1 MEIKILKNA
10 SNFDGLHLK
19 EGMFLQKDISESEFD
34 EIKQVHYYLNNI
46 YTGERTEIL
55 PNIEKYDVGRI
66 INASPVN
73 EYLYFVNIFKN
84 EAGVGNVSIIRYN
97 YENMTTESLYS
108 FEDNIEEYSK
118 IKRLKL
124 FVLNDLYIFMQKE
137 QLVYNA
143 KKTYTGFLKFDLK
156 LINLKDSVVYDITD
170 ENLCNNGLSDV
181 IYISENQ
188 YIIKTGFSML
198 KDNRYNEFEQEEASL
213 ETVGFINI
221 GQILSDFVIGQNK
234 INIQVIDQAYYIKTI
249 HYIKKEGSYLIYS
262 LIDNELKEEEIKFYN
277 LETEEVYSCINK
289 DVIRESDIANTI
301 IMNDEPYIYLVK
313 EDEISFLNIV
323 SGKIDVKFDEGL
335 VMNKIFNNSVI
346 MSGLSKKTLF
356 MGSKPYFEVYSFP
369 GKELLCHETG
379 EYVDSFMTE
388 DECIYININ

>member
-10 SNFDGLHLK
+10 SNFDGIHLRD
-19 EGMFLQKDISESEFD
+19 GIFLQKEFSESEFD
-34 EIKQVHYYLNNI
+34 EIKQVHYYLNDI

-66 INASPVN
+66 ISACPAND
-73 EYLYFVNIFKN
+73 YLYFVNIFIN
-84 EAGVGNVSIIRYN
+84 EENIGNISIIRYN

-124 FVLNDLYIFMQKE
+124 FILNDLYIFMQKE
-137 QLVYNA
+137 QLIYNI
-143 KKTYTGFLKFDLK
+143 KKTYTDFLKFDLK
-156 LINLKDSVVYDITD
+156 LLNLKDNMVYDITD

-188 YIIKTGFSML
+188 YIVKTGFSLL
-198 KDNRYNEFEQEEASL
+198 KDNRYNEFEKEEVSL
-213 ETVGFINI
+213 ETVGYINI
-221 GQILSDFVIGQNK
+221 GQILSDFVIDHNK
-234 INIQVIDQAYYIKTI
+234 INIQAIDQAYYTKTI
-249 HYIKKEGSYLIYS
+249 HYIKKEDNFLIYS
-262 LIDNELKEEEIKFYN
+262 VIDNELKEEEIKFYN
-277 LETEEVYSCINK
+277 LETEEVFNCINK
-289 DVIRESDIANTI
+289 DVIRESDIANSL
-301 IMNDEPYIYLVK
+301 IMNGMPYIYIIK
-313 EDEISFLNIV
+313 DDDISFLNIT

-335 VMNKIFNNSVI
+335 TLNKIFYNSII
-346 MSGLSKKTLF
+346 MSGISKKTLF
-356 MGSKPYFEVYSFP
+356 SGNKPYFEVYSFP

-379 EYVDSFMTE
+379 EYVDSFMTD